1 MGYFLLAPDMT
12 VDEMW
17 NKFKSVMFD
26 GISKYVSKGTA
37 RVTNLKKFQPFTNEL
52 RTLIH
57 KNIDYGIVGFLR
69 GMTQSIRIIKLL
81 VIKLK
86 HK

>member
-1 MGYFLLAPDMT
+1 LGYFLLAPDMT

-37 RVTNLKKFQPFTNEL
+37 RVTN
-52 RTLIH
+52 
-57 KNIDYGIVGFLR
+57 
-69 GMTQSIRIIKLL
+69 
-81 VIKLK
+81 
-86 HK
+86 